1 MVRTSEGYDP
11 LLRRPFSIHRVAPLS
26 SPTRLA
32 LLFTVVGRG
41 TKWLAERGEGDM
53 LDLLGPLGHG
63 FEISSRSRALLLLAG
78 GIGIAPLVAVA
89 EKGIA
94 DGAQVTLV
102 LGAQS
107 KAQLYPSHLLLP
119 EVKLVVATED
129 GSAGRRGMVTDLLAE
144 LALEADQIF
153 ACGPLAMYKAIAPII
168 KGEKGEKSVQ
178 VSMEV
183 RMGCGFGACYGCAI
197 ETKAGMRFVCRDG
210 PVFDLKD
217 IIW

>member
-1 MVRTSEGYDP
+1 
-11 LLRRPFSIHRVAPLS
+11 VAPLS
-26 SPTRLA
+26 SPTQLA

-63 FEISSRSRALLLLAG
+63 FEISSRALLLLAG
-78 GIGIAPLVAVA
+78 GIGIAPLVFLA
-89 EKGIA
+89 EKGLA
-94 DGAQVTLV
+94 DNRSVALI
-102 LGAQS
+102 LGAPTAS
-107 KAQLYPSHLLLP
+107 QLYPPHLLLA

-144 LALEADQIF
+144 LAPEADQIF

-210 PVFDLKD
+210 PVFELKD
-217 IIW
+217 VIW

>member
-1 MVRTSEGYDP
+1 MVRCSEGYDP

-26 SPTRLA
+26 SPTQLA

-63 FEISSRSRALLLLAG
+63 FEISSRSLLLLAG
-78 GIGIAPLVAVA
+78 GIGIAPLVALA

-94 DGAQVTLV
+94 DGAQITLV
-102 LGAQS
+102 LGAPK
-107 KAQLYPSHLLLP
+107 KAQLYPPHLLP
-119 EVKLVVATED
+119 AEAKLVVATED
-129 GSAGRRGMVTDLLAE
+129 GSVGRKGMVTDLLAD
-144 LALEADQIF
+144 LAPEADQIF
-153 ACGPLAMYKAIAPII
+153 ACGPASMYRAIAALI
-168 KGEKGEKSVQ
+168 KGEKSVQ

-183 RMGCGFGACYGCAI
+183 RMGCGFGGCYGCAI
-197 ETKAGMRFVCRDG
+197 ETKKGVKLVCQDG

>member
-26 SPTRLA
+26 SPTQLA

-78 GIGIAPLVAVA
+78 GIGISPLTFLA
-89 EKGIA
+89 EKGLA
-94 DGAQVTLV
+94 DNRSVALI
-102 LGAQS
+102 LGAPTAS
-107 KAQLYPSHLLLP
+107 QLYPAHLIPAEANLLL
-119 EVKLVVATED
+119 ATED

-144 LALEADQIF
+144 LAPEADQIF

-210 PVFDLKD
+210 PVFELKD
-217 IIW
+217 VIW

>member
-26 SPTRLA
+26 SPNQLA

-63 FEISSRSRALLLLAG
+63 FEVHSHKLLLVAG
-78 GIGIAPLVAVA
+78 GIGIAPLVALA

-94 DGAQVTLV
+94 DGAQISLV
-102 LGAQS
+102 LGAPK
-107 KAQLYPSHLLLP
+107 KAQLYPPHLLP
-119 EVKLVVATED
+119 AEAKLVVATED
-129 GSAGRRGMVTDLLAE
+129 GSVGRKGMVTDLLAE
-144 LALEADQIF
+144 LAPEADQIF
-153 ACGPLAMYKAIAPII
+153 ACGPVSMYRSMASRGILD
-168 KGEKGEKSVQ
+168 GKSVQ

-183 RMGCGFGACYGCAI
+183 RMGCGFGGCYGCAI
-197 ETKAGMRFVCRDG
+197 ETKKGVKLVCQDG

>member
-26 SPTRLA
+26 SPTQLA

-63 FEISSRSRALLLLAG
+63 FEISSRALLLLAG
-78 GIGIAPLVAVA
+78 GIGISPLTFLA
-89 EKGIA
+89 EKGLA
-94 DGAQVTLV
+94 DNRSVALI
-102 LGAQS
+102 LGAPTAS
-107 KAQLYPSHLLLP
+107 QLYPSHLLLP

-144 LALEADQIF
+144 LAPEADQIF

-210 PVFDLKD
+210 PVFELKD
-217 IIW
+217 VIW